1 VKGTVD
7 KRDSII
13 DAACAVLVEHGVA
26 ELAVTD
32 VAARARV
39 SAALVYYHFGTKQ
52 LLLAAAAERLATRR
66 SASRSDALAS
76 TDGLAALDALWSALA
91 TGAGSDA
98 ERAWADLTL
107 LARQDPAVR
116 GTLDAARGAEQRALA
131 ERLPRVLT
139 GLGSALQV
147 PADEAAAVVLHFL
160 DGIALA
166 LAGGAEGAELRA
178 AYDAFWLVLVT
189 AGQGR
194 ARRAG
199 T

>member
-1 VKGTVD
+1 MKGAVG

-13 DAACAVLVEHGVA
+13 DAACAVLMEHGVA
-26 ELAVTD
+26 DLTVAD

-76 TDGLAALDALWSALA
+76 TEGLAALDALWSALA
-91 TGAGSDA
+91 SGAGSDA

-116 GTLDAARGAEQRALA
+116 GTLDAARGSEQRALGA
-131 ERLPRVLT
+131 HLPRLLA
-139 GLGSALQV
+139 GLGSALAV